1 MLLFVKAKGENSK
14 GRVTDFYGMWWT
26 SHFQNEQKYQKH
38 NKQTK
43 ISKKLKFPSA
53 RGNTKTKL

>member
-26 SHFQNEQKYQKH
+26 SHFQNEQKY
-38 NKQTK
+38 
-43 ISKKLKFPSA
+43 
-53 RGNTKTKL
+53 